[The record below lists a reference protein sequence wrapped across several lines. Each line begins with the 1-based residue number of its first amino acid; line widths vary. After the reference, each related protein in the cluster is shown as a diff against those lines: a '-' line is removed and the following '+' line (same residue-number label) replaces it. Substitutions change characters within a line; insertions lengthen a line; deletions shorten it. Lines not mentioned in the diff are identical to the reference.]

1 MSRGWGEMTT
11 YVAYIDDSGDEDYA
25 VYTAL
30 LVPIEVWTKTLRKW
44 LTFRQNL
51 YQTYLIPADYEIHC
65 KDLIRAGKG
74 TPAPSITYGV
84 NTEASKRRKVLEL
97 ATATI
102 GTLQGVRMIAE
113 VMTHSTP
120 EACYRTLLRKIDAE
134 MVSEDG
140 WAMAVVD
147 GNGSDGSHK
156 AAHRALKLDLRRIV
170 EDPWHQDS
178 QLSQFVQMAD
188 VAAYMVFQAHRARDS
203 RKPLWGWMRRYLH
216 PIEVPGHCSC
226 PP

>member
-1 MSRGWGEMTT
+1 MTT

-25 VYTAL
+25 VYAAL
-30 LVPIEVWTKTLRKW
+30 LVPIETWTKTLRQW

-51 YQTYLIPADYEIHC
+51 YQSYSIPADYEIHC
-65 KDLIRAGKG
+65 KDLIQAGKG

-97 ATATI
+97 ATARI
-102 GTLQGVRMIAE
+102 GSLAGIRMIAE
-113 VMTHSTP
+113 VKTHSTP
-120 EACYRTLLRKIDAE
+120 ESCYRSLLKKIDAQ
-134 MVSEDG
+134 MIAEDG
-140 WAMAVVD
+140 WTMAVVD

-156 AAHRALKLDLRRIV
+156 TAHRALKLDVRRII

-188 VAAYMVFQAHRARDS
+188 VAAYMVFQAHRVRES
-203 RKPLWGWMRRYLH
+203 RKQLWGWMSKHLH
-216 PIEVPGHCSC
+216 SIEVAGYCAC
-226 PP
+226 PL